1 MYHSMSL
8 VELKQVAKTRRIK
21 MYYTK
26 KRIELIRLLS
36 MPELPDTYKI
46 EKLTILQLRE
56 QAKERGMRGFWKL
69 SRDELVKVLY
79 PTGELGRQVDEESK
93 VSDDAYENE
102 SQQSNQ
108 DNQVRV

>member
-1 MYHSMSL
+1 MSL

-26 KRIELIRLLS
+26 KRVELIRLLS
-36 MPELPDTYKI
+36 MPELPDSYKI

-79 PTGELGRQVDEESK
+79 PLGSQVNEESK
-93 VSDDAYENE
+93 ISDDADENE
-102 SQQSNQ
+102 NQHSNQ
-108 DNQVRV
+108 NSQIRV

>member
-1 MYHSMSL
+1 MSL

-26 KRIELIRLLS
+26 KRVELIRLLS
-36 MPELPDTYKI
+36 MPELPDSFKI

-79 PTGELGRQVDEESK
+79 PTGELSGQVDEESK
-93 VSDDAYENE
+93 VSDDADENE

-108 DNQVRV
+108 NSQVRV

>member
-26 KRIELIRLLS
+26 KRVELIRLLS
-36 MPELPDTYKI
+36 MPELPDSFKI

-79 PTGELGRQVDEESK
+79 PTGELSGQVDEESK
-93 VSDDAYENE
+93 VSYDADDNE

-108 DNQVRV
+108 NSQVRV